1 MHRHCRM
8 SGAGARISLLRY
20 LLHCFPTELTHTT
33 DSMASMLKPNSKRP
47 PPVVRKSMVQGAVDN
62 SKTPLYGMDKELA
75 ERQAAKFDVT
85 LQHQCQSW
93 LEELTGSPL
102 PDPDDFMGSLKDGSI
117 LCKAMNVIQPKSI
130 KKIQTSK
137 MPFKQ
142 MEKVSAFIKACRTY
156 GIPEYQLF
164 TTVDLF
170 EAKDPNSVVQT
181 IQALGGVAK
190 KKGFA
195 GPTIGVAQ
203 TSGGEK
209 RSSKWENAIGK
220 GGGTT
225 FMTSGSVGAAGNQ
238 RDATNFVT
246 GPTFG
251 AHHAGTGD
259 NSSVSQMNAGATGAG
274 SARTA
279 PVYSS
284 YGITAGATA
293 GKKVLKP
300 APPPPVPAKSSAAPL
315 IMLRALYD
323 FTATDTDEMS
333 LAVGDV
339 LETKEITAEWT
350 EGTNIRTKQSG
361 LFPTSYIEKMK

>member
-8 SGAGARISLLRY
+8 SGAGARISLLQY

-47 PPVVRKSMVQGAVDN
+47 PPVVRKSMVQGALDN

-142 MEKVSAFIKACRTY
+142 MENVSAFIKACRTY

-209 RSSKWENAIGK
+209 RSSLHLSKKAKGSIKENDNLGKIVANLAKGKVISTKENALSA
-220 GGGTT
+220 T
-225 FMTSGSVGAAGNQ
+225 FSV
-238 RDATNFVT
+238 DLTEVM
-246 GPTFG
+246 
-251 AHHAGTGD
+251 
-259 NSSVSQMNAGATGAG
+259 SSIQEA
-274 SARTA
+274 
-279 PVYSS
+279 
-284 YGITAGATA
+284 ITEAL
-293 GKKVLKP
+293 KKRFKNE
-300 APPPPVPAKSSAAPL
+300 
-315 IMLRALYD
+315 D
-323 FTATDTDEMS
+323 D
-333 LAVGDV
+333 
-339 LETKEITAEWT
+339 
-350 EGTNIRTKQSG
+350 
-361 LFPTSYIEKMK
+361 